1 MTATTPKFLL
11 PYPVDSDNIN
21 KLPDILKQQAES
33 IESTLGGF
41 DFGGQDTNGLA
52 SRVTSLERL
61 VADLQRFATKPIA
74 YSRSVTLSINTAP
87 SNGGFTVLSSLTPII
102 QSSDLISYANNAF
115 KVTYDCILSISF
127 SARLSNL
134 DAPWINNQRQFIE
147 LAKNY
152 TGQGAPGQVM
162 ELGRVPQ
169 VNEDSVSYSYT
180 GPFTAGDTVTPVIYN
195 NIANRSIRSVILS
208 GSVQRTA

>member
-33 IESTLGGF
+33 IESALSGF
-41 DFGGQDTNGLA
+41 DFDGQDTNGLA
-52 SRVTSLERL
+52 SRITSLEKL
-61 VADLQRFATKPIA
+61 VADLQKFATKPIA
-74 YSRSVTLSINTAP
+74 YSRSTSLALNTVS
-87 SNGGFTVLSSLTPII
+87 SNAGFTVISSMTPII
-102 QSSDLISYANNAF
+102 QSTDLITYANNAF
-115 KVTYDCILSISF
+115 KVAYDCILSISF
-127 SARLSNL
+127 SARLSNR
-134 DAPWINNQRQFIE
+134 DAPWTSNQRQFIE

-152 TGQGAPGQVM
+152 SGQGSPDQVM
-162 ELGRVPQ
+162 ELGRVPP

-180 GPFTAGDTVTPVIYN
+180 GPFSAGDTVTPVMYN
-195 NIANRSIRSVILS
+195 NIASRSISSVILS